1 MKIINNS
8 RQIPKQ
14 KNYLSNAKYC
24 DYLYSYLQAISSW
37 DGIVGHPRYVYK
49 KVVNFSRIAKDLN
62 KSRQTISKKFNAMLQ
77 GDEENGVM
85 PLIKLSQD
93 GTKYELIFLA
103 GNLAMLVP
111 DGTLKVLVS
120 TLKENAI
127 SIYVYLLNRYIANGD
142 RKFQF
147 SYSELKNVIG
157 ISSASNGNNY
167 IISSILFVLSKID
180 LLKTEQR
187 TIVNQQGRTVC
198 QNWVIWMT
206 NDIDDLPDQIQ
217 GQDDNKWALYTK
229 MTGKKRIQQAC

>member
-1 MKIINNS
+1 
-8 RQIPKQ
+8 
-14 KNYLSNAKYC
+14 
-24 DYLYSYLQAISSW
+24 
-37 DGIVGHPRYVYK
+37 
-49 KVVNFSRIAKDLN
+49 
-62 KSRQTISKKFNAMLQ
+62 
-77 GDEENGVM
+77 
-85 PLIKLSQD
+85 
-93 GTKYELIFLA
+93 
-103 GNLAMLVP
+103 MLVP

-187 TIVNQQGRTVC
+187 TIVN
-198 QNWVIWMT
+198 
-206 NDIDDLPDQIQ
+206 
-217 GQDDNKWALYTK
+217 
-229 MTGKKRIQQAC
+229 